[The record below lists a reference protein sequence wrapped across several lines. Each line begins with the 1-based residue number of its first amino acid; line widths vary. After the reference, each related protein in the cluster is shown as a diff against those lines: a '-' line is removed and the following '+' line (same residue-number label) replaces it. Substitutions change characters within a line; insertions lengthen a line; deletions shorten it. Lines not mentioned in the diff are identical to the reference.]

1 MKILMTGV
9 AGFIGMHTA
18 QRLRMRH
25 GWDVVG
31 IDCMR
36 DGPTA
41 LKQWRLNQLD
51 SIPFYDVDVRDRKGL
66 DQVFQQ
72 HNPDIVL
79 HLAAKAGVRQS
90 LAQAEE
96 YLSVN
101 GLGFAN
107 VIALAQQYDVER
119 FVYASSSSVYGGN
132 ESIPSRETDRVESP
146 LSLYAV
152 TKRENELLAKVYTE
166 NYGVPTVGLRFFTVY
181 GPAGRPDMA
190 VWKFTRQILNGETVS
205 MYNHGKMWRDFV
217 YVDDVVEGIYQ
228 AITARN
234 IPLYFLVNVSSN
246 NSVQIPTVVDLL
258 GQYVHKPVT
267 KMGTEAQVG
276 DPIWTQGSLTEA
288 GSWLGYEPTIDIE
301 TGVQRFVDWYQA
313 YQNEVGHGDG

>member
-18 QRLRMRH
+18 QRLRTHH

-228 AITARN
+228 AIISRN
-234 IPLYFLVNVSSN
+234 IPLYFLVNLATN
-246 NSVQIPTVVDLL
+246 NPVQIPTVVDLL
-258 GQYVHKPVT
+258 GQYVHEPVT
-267 KMGTEAQVG
+267 KMGAEAQVG

-288 GSWLGYEPTIDIE
+288 GYWLGYEPTIDIE
-301 TGVQRFVDWYQA
+301 TGLQRFVDWYQA